1 MAKKKEI
8 DALLFIDTNIFLDFY
23 RIRKSDISTKYL
35 EQIEACKD
43 RLITGSQVEMEYKK
57 NRQEVIVES
66 LNQFSKPDWA
76 KLSPPAL
83 LASFQASKTIDKKK
97 KEIEDQT
104 KKVSDKIQK
113 ILSDPIHHDPVY
125 QVLNRV
131 FKNESDYNLSREN
144 EDRYRIRN
152 LARKRFVLGYP
163 PRKKGD
169 TSIGDAVN
177 WEWIVQ
183 CASNSGKDIVLV
195 TRDKDYGEIYK
206 EQSFLNDWL
215 KQEFSQRVS
224 QKRKVHLTNK
234 LSQGLKIVHAVVTK
248 EMEEAE
254 NELIEQRLVVLDEAH
269 RAGYYSEEDVN
280 FF

>member
-1 MAKKKEI
+1 MAKKANI
-8 DALLFIDTNIFLDFY
+8 DALIFIDTNIFLDFY

-43 RLITGSQVEMEYKK
+43 RLIIGSQVEMEYKK

-83 LASFQASKTIDKKK
+83 LANFQASKSIDKKK
-97 KEIEDQT
+97 KEIEEQT

-113 ILSDPIHHDPVY
+113 ILSDPIHNDPVY

-131 FKNESDYNLSREN
+131 FKSETPYNLTREN
-144 EDRYRIRN
+144 EERFKIRN

-163 PRKKGD
+163 PRKKGE
-169 TSIGDAVN
+169 TSIGDAIN
-177 WEWIVQ
+177 WEWLIQ
-183 CASNSGKDIVLV
+183 CALNSGKDIVLV

-234 LSQGLKIVHAVVTK
+234 LSQGLKAVHAAVTK

-254 NELIEQRLVVLDEAH
+254 NELIEERLVLIDEVH
-269 RAGYYSEEDVN
+269 RIVQPKEE
-280 FF
+280 